1 MDRDSISAD
10 AGKGLLGVQFSAR
23 YPFSRTGGVDM
34 PLYEYYCP
42 TCQRE
47 VSITQTMQEHQQGAS
62 CPGCGRRDLEPRLG
76 TFFAKTSR
84 KS

>member
-1 MDRDSISAD
+1 
-10 AGKGLLGVQFSAR
+10 
-23 YPFSRTGGVDM
+23 M

-47 VSITQTMQEHQQGAS
+47 VSITQTIPEHRQGAS
-62 CPGCGRRDLEPRLG
+62 CPRCGRRDLEARLG

>member
-1 MDRDSISAD
+1 
-10 AGKGLLGVQFSAR
+10 
-23 YPFSRTGGVDM
+23 M

-47 VSITQTMQEHQQGAS
+47 VSITQSIQERQQGAA
-62 CPGCGRRDLEPRLG
+62 CPHCGSRDLESRLG
-76 TFFAKTSR
+76 TFFSKTAR